1 MYIFHKLA
9 TDILQN
15 CDSYAR
21 ILWVAV
27 SMLLV
32 LLAGY
37 LLVKFIRG
45 AFTLTQDNE
54 NSNVSS

>member
-1 MYIFHKLA
+1 MYIFLSLAVHKLA

-21 ILWVAV
+21 RLWVAV

-45 AFTLTQDNE
+45 GLH
-54 NSNVSS
+54 